1 MGSPRRLK
9 RGIRFAFLAA
19 ILLVG
24 VGIVWSQED
33 RAPEAG
39 KLPAARQAIL
49 AGVSGDVQV
58 KVNGQWQ
65 PAVDGMTLQEQDEV
79 KTGADGS
86 VVLILDRLDEGDR
99 FKVQKESN
107 VSLSQLQQGPQLG
120 TKATELDVAFGKVL
134 VHVGKLGENSR
145 FEVKTPTA
153 TTGVRGTSFGV
164 FYDSGNKTTD
174 LEVYED
180 GPVLF
185 QSRAI
190 KAIAQETVSVE
201 AGIKLSVPSYRD
213 PRQIP
218 LKPIPPARLKEAV
231 QEIFAVRRTPVPS
244 IVKVDAVYNPNS
256 GK

>member
-1 MGSPRRLK
+1 M
-9 RGIRFAFLAA
+9 
-19 ILLVG
+19 LVG
-24 VGIVWSQED
+24 VGVVWSQED
-33 RAPEAG
+33 RAPDAG
-39 KLPAARQAIL
+39 NPPAARQAIV

-58 KVNGQWQ
+58 KVNGQWR
-65 PAVDGMTLQEQDEV
+65 PAADGMTLQQQDEV
-79 KTGADGS
+79 KTGPDGS
-86 VVLILDRLDEGDR
+86 VVLILDRLAEGDR
-99 FKVQKESN
+99 FKVQKESS
-107 VSLSQLQQGPQLG
+107 VSLSQLQQGPQMG
-120 TKATELDVAFGKVL
+120 TKATELDMAFGKVL
-134 VHVGKLGENSR
+134 VHVGKLKENSR

-164 FYDSGNKTTD
+164 FYDSDNKTTD

-185 QSRAI
+185 QSTAL
-190 KAIAQETVSVE
+190 KAVAQETVSVA

-213 PRQIP
+213 PRQVP

-244 IVKVDAVYNPNS
+244 RVKVESFSNQNS